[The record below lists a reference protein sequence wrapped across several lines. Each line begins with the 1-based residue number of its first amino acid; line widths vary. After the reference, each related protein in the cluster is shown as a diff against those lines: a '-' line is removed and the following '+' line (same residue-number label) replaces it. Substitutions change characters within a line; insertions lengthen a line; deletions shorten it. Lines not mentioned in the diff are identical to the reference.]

1 MTTGQSRGRS
11 TMIKASLRTLAGTV
25 IGLFL
30 AFVLIVGVEGF
41 SAVLHPLPK
50 DFGGTM
56 EEMCRHVE
64 RSPTWVLAAAV
75 PMWGAAAFAGAWTA
89 RRIGNLWS
97 FAIVGL
103 LVLAG
108 LLFNISKLPYPMWFK
123 VACLLVIPGAIVLGG
138 RLASRRQAA
147 ALPSRKPDGAPREI

>member
-1 MTTGQSRGRS
+1 MNTV
-11 TMIKASLRTLAGTV
+11 LRTLAAILAGMLAV
-25 IGLFL
+25 FL
-30 AFVLIVGVEGF
+30 LVVAVEVFG
-41 SAVLHPLPK
+41 SVVHPLPK